1 MIIMLEIRNTEV
13 WGIVLFWCGGVVHG
27 RHLDTVVEKTTAIIY
42 LSVSKSRKSE
52 PIAPGTRDYQK
63 GAVGTSEQYCDL
75 RKCSLDVID
84 PFMSSW
90 LWLMFWEKSV
100 HRFPTNIWG
109 QSDLQGIQCCFTH
122 MAHGE
127 IIAFEIFSVEILAV
141 PWNVANHTCNV

>member
-1 MIIMLEIRNTEV
+1 M
-13 WGIVLFWCGGVVHG
+13 HG

-84 PFMSSW
+84 PFMSS
-90 LWLMFWEKSV
+90 
-100 HRFPTNIWG
+100 
-109 QSDLQGIQCCFTH
+109 
-122 MAHGE
+122 
-127 IIAFEIFSVEILAV
+127 
-141 PWNVANHTCNV
+141 